1 MSGIPNLGEGFI
13 RSHEL
18 LEELFKDINLA
29 YQMLEND
36 KQSQYLRR
44 CVVRANFSFIEAMIE
59 VIKVELRSTIRT
71 VKYELKLTE
80 KDKEVLGSTF
90 IFNSKQDKFLS
101 LEINI
106 KKTFKLATK
115 IWEIKKFQLVTDTQ
129 DFQDFLAAK
138 SARNKLT
145 HPKSYYDIEV
155 TDIDMHYYTP
165 ALFWLKTEFSRLF
178 KARIDSLESNIV
190 AQN

>member
-155 TDIDMHYYTP
+155 TDIDMHYYTT